1 MSYNR
6 KNPLLNTTKEDEEFQ
21 HYDDN
26 NTGNYSDSEAINR
39 RKRDNKS
46 NFNDL
51 SWNKKL
57 NSLRNNNTNTTSP
70 QGYQR
75 INDID
80 AENCTDDDDDDDFNN
95 NNLNTTTSLNN
106 IKSLESN
113 KFVKTGRQR
122 KKLAARSKGGEFATR
137 RRKKRIYFCC
147 LSSEINVSKLHEH
160 LTHIHGLKGWTFK
173 MYSDVLHIHKPGMI
187 FVYNNYALL

>member
-6 KNPLLNTTKEDEEFQ
+6 KNPLLNTTDEEFQ
-21 HYDDN
+21 HYDNN

-39 RKRDNKS
+39 RKRENKI
-46 NFNDL
+46 NFNDI

-57 NSLRNNNTNTTSP
+57 NALRNPNTNQTSQ

-80 AENCTDDDDDDDFNN
+80 AENYTDDDDDDDFNN
-95 NNLNTTTSLNN
+95 NNLNTTTNLNN
-106 IKSLESN
+106 IKALESG

-122 KKLAARSKGGEFATR
+122 KKLAARSKGKIITLCICFY
-137 RRKKRIYFCC
+137 ICIC
-147 LSSEINVSKLHEH
+147 LYTLYIFNIILFI
-160 LTHIHGLKGWTFK
+160 HIH
-173 MYSDVLHIHKPGMI
+173 IHS
-187 FVYNNYALL
+187 